1 MIAKYLIRT
10 LIFTAAAAVST
21 NAFAVGGKA
30 KDPEHNHW
38 HFDGPFG
45 TYDKDALQRGFQ
57 VYETV
62 CSNCHGLSLVAF
74 RTLGQK
80 GGPFYLESCP
90 AGIPETVD
98 CSNPNDNPVV
108 KAIAANYKHQV
119 TDGPDDSGDMF
130 QRPALPADHIPG
142 PFANEQQARAAN
154 NNALPPD
161 LSLIAKAR
169 HHGPDYLYSLLIGY
183 EDPPSTVTV
192 APGQHYNP
200 YFNGDMSQAL
210 KPEYLDAEGHPR
222 EGIEIPPGGVLAM
235 APPLIQDGLI
245 EYGDGT
251 PGTVEQYA
259 KDVTEFLMW
268 AAEPKM
274 EARKSLG
281 IMAMIY
287 LFILAGILYA
297 SYRKVWSNVE
307 H

>member
-1 MIAKYLIRT
+1 MIAKNLIRA
-10 LIFTAAAAVST
+10 LIFTAAAVFST
-21 NAFAVGGKA
+21 NAFAVGGEAKA
-30 KDPEHNHW
+30 PEHNHW

-45 TYDKDALQRGFQ
+45 KYDKDALQRGFQ

-62 CSNCHGLSLVAF
+62 CSSCHGMSLVAF

-80 GGPFYLESCP
+80 GGPFYLERCP

-108 KAIAANYKHQV
+108 KAIAANYKFQI

-169 HHGPDYLYSLLIGY
+169 HHGPDYIYSLLVGY

-200 YFNGDMSQAL
+200 YFHGDMSQAL

-222 EGIEIPPGGVLAM
+222 EGVEIPPGGVLAM

-281 IMAMIY
+281 IMALIY